1 MGKRLIAF
9 ALLAAVI
16 LGTAACTKETKTV
29 MESSAVGK
37 KWMEFAASKAAGYSF
52 TNKVIG
58 DNYSSQGA
66 VILLDD
72 GLNASVIREL
82 QNLEKHLVE
91 DVTEDTEV
99 AQKFRDFWTNYSFYV
114 LVFHNE
120 EKAVYIGFKDDL
132 CAFFFAQEDSEE
144 TAYFRVDRDT
154 DEFTERLEQLV
165 LEQLAEGNNKS
176 Q

>member
-9 ALLAAVI
+9 ALLAVVI
-16 LGTAACTKETKTV
+16 LGTVACTKEAKTL

-72 GLNASVIREL
+72 GLNASIVREL

-91 DVTEDTEV
+91 DVTADTEISR
-99 AQKFRDFWTNYSFYV
+99 KFNNFWMSTSAHVLSFYRDG
-114 LVFHNE
+114 
-120 EKAVYIGFKDDL
+120 KAVYVGFMDDL
-132 CAFFFAQEDSEE
+132 CAFSFAQEDSEE

-165 LEQLAEGNNKS
+165 LEQLAEDSNKS